1 MALIKCSECG
11 HEVSTHASACPNCG
25 APITP
30 ESPNAD
36 NISESKA
43 DNSQE
48 NKPNQTTKIVFVVL
62 LAVVFLLG
70 FAYTLRKASIADHS
84 SSYSSGSTTRKVV
97 IVGEKQ
103 SAPDT
108 TTATAA
114 ATTSGDYKTA
124 KSSDPNN
131 AYVGVWKFTDKNNNE
146 WVLTINGDETAEIHL
161 KGSNSRAYASWYKY
175 KHMRYA
181 SFQCSDKGPRIMF
194 PGSELNSY
202 ENYQPRACGDF
213 SVDGEYIYE
222 DFSAADA
229 KNPELRLPIKKVN

>member
-30 ESPNAD
+30 ESPCTD
-36 NISESKA
+36 NINESEA

-84 SSYSSGSTTRKVV
+84 SSYSSGSTARKVV

-103 SAPDT
+103 SAPAT
-108 TTATAA
+108 TTAT
-114 ATTSGDYKTA
+114 TSDDYKTA

-161 KGSNSRAYASWYKY
+161 KGSNSRVYASWQKFDSEKY
-175 KHMRYA
+175 AR
-181 SFQCSDKGPRIMF
+181 FNCSDKCPLIMF
-194 PGSELNSY
+194 PGSKLNSY
-202 ENYQPRACGDF
+202 RGYFC
-213 SVDGEYIYE
+213 VDGEYIYE

-229 KNPELRLPIKKVN
+229 KNPELRLPIRKVN